1 MGGTYVE
8 PVQRW
13 LLKQVESHVEENH
26 DAAAELQGPHGLYQV
41 IPYIEG
47 TPLTQEQSDARTC
60 VADESLGENEDEDD
74 LVLVQCNTCLD
85 GGERLHKVITE
96 RGRGDGIDVR
106 ARCETC
112 SSVHVVELR
121 PPRAL
126 KVPITLSD
134 GAESRADSISIDD
147 DEVIAVGDEFE
158 HDEQRWEIRRIE
170 SSNHDLIEA
179 PAGEIRRLWA
189 VRTDIVRI
197 KVTYTKGEISSS
209 EVWTVEPE
217 TVFTADATIETPR
230 GMWMLRAIHT
240 GRGRRLRGSEP
251 AYLIR
256 RIFLHALSRRR

>member
-1 MGGTYVE
+1 MV
-8 PVQRW
+8 
-13 LLKQVESHVEENH
+13 
-26 DAAAELQGPHGLYQV
+26 
-41 IPYIEG
+41 
-47 TPLTQEQSDARTC
+47 
-60 VADESLGENEDEDD
+60 DESVGENEDEDD

-85 GGERLHKVITE
+85 GVERLHKVITE

-170 SSNHDLIEA
+170 SSTHDLIEA
-179 PAGEIRRLWA
+179 PAREIRRLWA

>member
-1 MGGTYVE
+1 M
-8 PVQRW
+8 
-13 LLKQVESHVEENH
+13 
-26 DAAAELQGPHGLYQV
+26 
-41 IPYIEG
+41 
-47 TPLTQEQSDARTC
+47 
-60 VADESLGENEDEDD
+60 
-74 LVLVQCNTCLD
+74 
-85 GGERLHKVITE
+85 
-96 RGRGDGIDVR
+96 
-106 ARCETC
+106 
-112 SSVHVVELR
+112 VELR

-170 SSNHDLIEA
+170 SSTHDLIEA
-179 PAGEIRRLWA
+179 PAREIRRLWA

>member
-13 LLKQVESHVEENH
+13 QLKQVESHVEENH

-60 VADESLGENEDEDD
+60 VVDESLGENEDEDD